1 MRSSTWATW
10 RTEIAAVTLVVPAA
24 LRAGVEVA
32 LDDVRAAGRVTG
44 TLAIETAEVESVVA
58 RDTELLPAEPKPANL
73 NI

>member
-1 MRSSTWATW
+1 MAKKSGGSVVWSL
-10 RTEIAAVTLVVPAA
+10 AVPVA

-58 RDTELLPAEPKPANL
+58 RDTELVPAEPKPVNF